1 MGAGYL
7 RNSQLRR
14 QLEEKVKEATQA
26 RQVADESIA
35 SAREVLDAAKRID
48 ADVGSAQK
56 LLGDADAAMGGK
68 DYKLASEKAKEALD
82 RGREIYRERV
92 EVMIKQG
99 EALVGLAK
107 SVGGS
112 QDEAE
117 ATLTKAREALAGD
130 ELNAAVEHAKKA
142 WKRGE
147 KTLHEHLSSSFSRA
161 QALILSAKNLK
172 REVGLVEDLLSRARN
187 AMESNDYEGAVGFTK
202 EALDTI
208 TEDLRGDVDKEMTE
222 VEELM
227 VIARDLGADIARPA
241 SLIERARG
249 DIANFEF
256 EKARNTL
263 RQCRSEAEKSL
274 RLSLEGKAATFNK
287 VLNETR
293 GLGADPADAEEQ
305 FRAAEAA
312 IRKGGYKEAA
322 EAAHEGLRVLQEI
335 QFQRVVQ
342 VIAAS
347 REKFVIAVNVGADL
361 SGPMANLSK
370 AREAFQRSAFAE
382 AVAFARKAD
391 EDVEKVIGR
400 FKAAEARLRDLH
412 RSFAEAETLGVATA
426 PARRLA
432 DDARVAYHNRDPDGL
447 DRAITGAFEALA
459 RAEHE
464 HTTRTIEQAE
474 GVLSLGERNG
484 ADLGEASRLLEQ
496 AILATRAKDYRKAL
510 DLAGRAT
517 GQADAALA
525 TRVAETITALKEV
538 LPHLGDE
545 AAAIKV
551 LLNRA
556 EASAAAHDFDE
567 AFGSL
572 REAQTTPHDR
582 VRALASAA
590 VYDLATV
597 VRMGVDLGADV
608 AGLDTFHKEMN
619 ALAGAGRHLEV
630 LGARERIR
638 STAATASD
646 NLFNLVRNRVA
657 QAREL
662 KIDIEEMRELLKR
675 SKMAFGM
682 ESVHEGLLLLKEC
695 SEQAGRA
702 TAMYRQAQ
710 TTLSSAAALAAEAR
724 KRDVDVTKV
733 LETLLEGKKAF
744 ERLDYGAAIDLAG
757 RARAETEKLMVIY
770 TSAQKIL
777 SSRERLDLAAKL
789 GIPAPHLVESLGEAK
804 EAMKGKDYARAVAG
818 ATRVET
824 EVTGLLRERLS
835 QMIADAE
842 AAAASVPG
850 VNLAVANED
859 LVRAK
864 QSVEA
869 GQFVPAVEAALR
881 LADRLDRLRHQGDE
895 ATEALRRVRDLVADV
910 GAMDVDAPETARL
923 VDAAERAFRMG
934 QFEETLDHV
943 AQAEAAVARERD
955 QGIAARMDRYQAAID
970 RAKRDGADTRDA
982 ETMLGQAREFLRGRK
997 YRQARARAGQ
1007 RAGEAGRIA
1016 LRQPMAQPALQ
1027 AAERKLGALEF
1038 PAPVVATALEEA
1050 RKAFVG
1056 GDYVKALDGAIRA
1069 IDGLTEAR
1077 NDFGEIHKTRE
1088 RVTGLL
1094 RTAQTVGAEFVKLA
1108 RISDEGEAALHAG
1121 DVARA
1126 RAAFAQALE
1135 WGTGLIRAHLKEVV
1149 AKAEGAAATC
1159 RRLDLDATPA
1169 LNRIAQAKGR
1179 IDAGEFE
1186 AAHGHLVE
1194 AQRFAEKALGGKLNE
1209 AFVEA
1214 AESLSHAKKLGSD
1227 SREAEAILREARER
1241 MERSEYESALEL
1253 TERALEQAEGVKVVE
1268 KRFVDLTYKAEST
1281 IRSGRKFGIDMRA
1294 AENRLAR
1301 SMGLRKSDLA
1311 EAIREAEEAYRLAW
1325 EAVEA
1330 FAPKIQGALEIGPAQ
1345 LNAWADA
1352 TLTLENVGRGLAKD
1366 VSVKVL
1372 GDAEADGLRDVPAL
1386 RAGAKEVLPVRIKM
1400 TASGS
1405 VPLAIQITA
1414 HRVFDDKAYT
1424 QEMIAQVDVGEAVE
1438 RPQKLVADLETRCP
1452 ICKGMIKKG
1461 FKVLRCGCGRDFH
1474 ELCATRIGRCPV
1486 CFRPIG
1492 AGAG

>member
-1 MGAGYL
+1 MSAGYL

-26 RQVADESIA
+26 RQVAEESIA
-35 SAREVLDAAKRID
+35 AAREVLEAAKRID

-56 LLGDADAAMGGK
+56 VLADADAAMGGK
-68 DYKLASEKAKEALD
+68 DYKLAAEKAKEALEQ
-82 RGREIYRERV
+82 GKGIYRDRV
-92 EVMIKQG
+92 EGMIHQG

-117 ATLTKAREALAGD
+117 AILKKAREALAAD

-142 WKRGE
+142 WKKGE

-172 REVGLVEDLLSRARN
+172 RDVSLVEDLLSRARSV
-187 AMESNDYEGAVGFTK
+187 MESNDYEDAVGFTK

-208 TEDLRGDVDKEMTE
+208 TEDLRGDVDKEMTDA
-222 VEELM
+222 EELM

-249 DIANFEF
+249 DIANLEF

-287 VLNETR
+287 VLEETR
-293 GLGADPADAEEQ
+293 GLGADPAGAEDY

-312 IRKGGYKEAA
+312 IRKGGYKQAA
-322 EAAHEGLRVLQEI
+322 EAAQEGLRALQEI

-370 AREAFQRSAFAE
+370 AREAFQRNAFGE

-412 RSFAEAETLGVATA
+412 RSFAEAEAHGVATA
-426 PARRLA
+426 PARRLS
-432 DDARVAYHNRDPDGL
+432 DQARVAYRNRDPDGL
-447 DRAITGAFEALA
+447 DRAITGAFEALV

-464 HTTRTIEQAE
+464 HTTHAIEQAE
-474 GVLSLGERNG
+474 AVLSLGERNG
-484 ADLGEASRLLEQ
+484 ADLGEASRFLEQ
-496 AILATRAKDYRKAL
+496 AILATRAKDHRKAL
-510 DLAGRAT
+510 DLAGRAM
-517 GQADAALA
+517 GQADAAL
-525 TRVAETITALKEV
+525 TKRVADTTTALKEV

-545 AAAIKV
+545 AATIKV

-556 EASAAAHDFDE
+556 DASATAHDFDE
-567 AFGSL
+567 AFASL
-572 REAQTTPHDR
+572 REAQTTAEGR
-582 VRALASAA
+582 VRALASES
-590 VYDLATV
+590 VDDLATV

-619 ALAGAGRHLEV
+619 ALLGAGRHIDV

-638 STAATASD
+638 STVATASD
-646 NLFNLVRNRVA
+646 NLFNLVKNRVA

-662 KIDIEEMRELLKR
+662 KIDIEEMRDLLKR
-675 SKMAFGM
+675 SRMAFGV
-682 ESVHEGLLLLKEC
+682 ENFHEALVLMKEC
-695 SEQAGRA
+695 SDKAGRA

-710 TTLSSAAALAAEAR
+710 TALASAAAFAAEAR

-733 LETLLEGKKAF
+733 LEILLEGKKAF

-757 RARAETEKLMVIY
+757 KARAETEKLMVIY

-777 SSRERLDLAAKL
+777 SSRERLDLAARL
-789 GIPAPHLVESLGEAK
+789 GIQALHLGESLGEAK
-804 EAMKGKDYARAVAG
+804 EAMKGRDYGRAVAS
-818 ATRVET
+818 ATRVEE
-824 EVTGLLRERLS
+824 EVTGLLRERLG
-835 QMIADAE
+835 QMIAQAE
-842 AAAASVPG
+842 AAAGSVPG

-864 QSVEA
+864 QSLEA
-869 GQFVPAVEAALR
+869 GQFVAAVEAALR
-881 LADRLDRLRHQGDE
+881 LTDRLDRLKRQGDE
-895 ATEALRRVRDLVADV
+895 ANEAMRRVRDLVADV
-910 GAMDVDAPETARL
+910 RAMDVEAPETTRL
-923 VDAAERAFRMG
+923 LDAVERAFRMA
-934 QFEETLDHV
+934 QFEEALDHA

-955 QGIAARMDRYQAAID
+955 QGIAARMERYQAAID
-970 RAKRDGADTRDA
+970 HAKRDGADTRSA
-982 ETMLGQAREFLRGRK
+982 ETLLGQAREFLRGRK
-997 YRQARARAGQ
+997 YRQALALAVQ
-1007 RAGEAGRIA
+1007 SEGEAERIG
-1016 LRQPMAQPALQ
+1016 LRQQMAQQALQ
-1027 AAERKLGALEF
+1027 TAERKLGALGF
-1038 PAPVVATALEEA
+1038 PAPSVANGLEEA
-1050 RKAFVG
+1050 RKSFVA
-1056 GDYVKALDGAIRA
+1056 GDYVKALDGAIRGM
-1069 IDGLTEAR
+1069 DGLAEAR
-1077 NDFGEIHKTRE
+1077 NDVGEIRKTRE
-1088 RVTGLL
+1088 RVTGLM
-1094 RTAQTVGAEFVKLA
+1094 RIAQAVGAESVKLT
-1108 RISDEGEAALHAG
+1108 RIFDEGEAALHAG
-1121 DVARA
+1121 DVVRA
-1126 RAAFAQALE
+1126 RAAFAQAVE
-1135 WGTGLIRAHLKEVV
+1135 WGTGLIRAHLKEAV
-1149 AKAEGAAATC
+1149 AKAEGVAATC
-1159 RRLDLDATPA
+1159 KRLDLDATPS

-1179 IDAGEFE
+1179 LEAGEFQ
-1186 AAHGHLVE
+1186 AAHAHLVE
-1194 AQRFAEKALGGKLNE
+1194 AQRIAEKALGGRLNE
-1209 AFVEA
+1209 AFVQV
-1214 AESLSHAKKLGSD
+1214 AENLSHAKKLGSD
-1227 SREAEAILREARER
+1227 SREAEEILRQARER

-1253 TERALEQAEGVKVVE
+1253 TERALEQVESVKVVE

-1281 IRSGRKFGIDMRA
+1281 IRNGKKFGIDMRG

-1301 SMGLRKSDLA
+1301 SMGLRKSSLA
-1311 EAIREAEEAYRLAW
+1311 EAIKEAEEAYRLAW

-1330 FAPKIQGALEIGPAQ
+1330 FAPKIQGALEIGRAQ

-1352 TLTLENVGRGLAKD
+1352 TLTLENVGRGLAKN
-1366 VSVKVL
+1366 VSAKVL
-1372 GDAEADGLRDVPAL
+1372 GDVETEGLLDLPAL

-1414 HRVFDDKAYT
+1414 HRVFDDKVYT
-1424 QEMIAQVDVGEAVE
+1424 QEMIAQVEVGEAVE
-1438 RPQKLVADLETRCP
+1438 RPQKLVADLEIRCP

-1492 AGAG
+1492 SGAG